1 MLAVTALGTLPTG
14 ASHAQARPKIR
25 IGVLNDQSGT
35 YRDTTGLTSVVCV
48 QQAVQDF
55 GDHGFD
61 VEVLRADHQ
70 NKPDIGATIA
80 RQWIDRDGVDVIA
93 DVPTSSVALAVAE
106 VCRQKDRIHLNA
118 SATAVAL
125 TGEQCSPNTIVWSF
139 DTYLMAASTGGAMVK
154 AGGDSWYFITA
165 DYAFGHS
172 LEGRTALKG
181 KGAGGQGKG
190 RTGTPFP
197 PTTHFS

>member
-1 MLAVTALGTLPTG
+1 
-14 ASHAQARPKIR
+14 
-25 IGVLNDQSGT
+25 
-35 YRDTTGLTSVVCV
+35 
-48 QQAVQDF
+48 VQDF

-61 VEVLRADHQ
+61 IEVLRADHQ
-70 NKPDIGATIA
+70 NKPDIGATVA

-139 DTYLMAASTGGAMVK
+139 DTYMMAASTGGAMVK
-154 AGGDSWYFITA
+154 GGRCLVL
-165 DYAFGHS
+165 HHRR
-172 LEGRTALKG
+172 LCLR
-181 KGAGGQGKG
+181 
-190 RTGTPFP
+190 P
-197 PTTHFS
+197 

>member
-1 MLAVTALGTLPTG
+1 MQATRRGLLAATAIGSFAPG
-14 ASHAQARPKIR
+14 ARAQGRPKIR

-35 YRDTTGLTSVVCV
+35 YRDTTGTTSIACV

-55 GDHGFD
+55 GDRGFD
-61 VEVLRADHQ
+61 IEELRADHQ
-70 NKPDIGATIA
+70 NTPDIGATLA

-139 DTYLMAASTGGAMVK
+139 DTYMMAASTGGAAHSSPHFALASFGMNTP
-154 AGGDSWYFITA
+154 AFDTA
-165 DYAFGHS
+165 SAKFCISGAS
-172 LEGRTALKG
+172 LCSGMLGMR
-181 KGAGGQGKG
+181 
-190 RTGTPFP
+190 
-197 PTTHFS
+197 S